1 MAASRGR
8 LVDDS
13 GRSSRR
19 QCLAVHRSVWCV
31 SRCCSGGFFLVV
43 YSYTFGYVT
52 RLLRGCSSRNSC
64 AWIQRSGHRERGP
77 SRLRDKNATKDTLD
91 SVEHGRGDPRGMQR
105 RYRGEYPSAY
115 RIRDTIDRERE
126 REKATPE
133 RESASRGSGHRVSLY
148 RDDSKHRRYVT
159 RRISGINVLYKH
171 NARYLSLYKVKYY
184 DRDILADS
192 WRLVIGQWR
201 SNPK

>member
-1 MAASRGR
+1 M
-8 LVDDS
+8 
-13 GRSSRR
+13 
-19 QCLAVHRSVWCV
+19 QC
-31 SRCCSGGFFLVV
+31 
-43 YSYTFGYVT
+43 
-52 RLLRGCSSRNSC
+52 
-64 AWIQRSGHRERGP
+64 
-77 SRLRDKNATKDTLD
+77 
-91 SVEHGRGDPRGMQR
+91 

-115 RIRDTIDRERE
+115 RIRDTIDREGE
-126 REKATPE
+126 REKRRLPNGNPRLEDRDIA
-133 RESASRGSGHRVSLY
+133 VSLY
-148 RDDSKHRRYVT
+148 RDDPKHRRYVT